1 MTTTLDTPHVGTGAG
16 RFTDDEIRVDGN
28 IKTSGQARYTADF
41 SMPGMLWAD
50 FVSSTV
56 AHAKIVSIDTE
67 EARAM
72 PGVHAVLTG
81 NDILERYGERYFGR
95 RLCDWPV
102 LSYDRVRF
110 IGEYV
115 VAVAADTPQIAAAA
129 VASIVVEYEEL
140 PGLFDTE
147 EALQPDALILH
158 EHPEKYPFMFP
169 KRPTHRHK
177 NIQGYGVTEIGDV
190 EAGLAASDR
199 VFEHVFTT
207 PRYHGGYIEP
217 RATLIWID
225 DAALVHIISTN
236 KSPFSLREQFSV
248 TTGLPKEQ
256 FVVHPS
262 YIGGDFGAK
271 GLSVEEFPVYFL
283 AAATGRPVKFV
294 RNYLDDIRSTNV
306 RHASKIRVKTG
317 VMNDGKIVALYLD
330 ALFDGGAYAAG
341 KVIPT
346 ILPGPD
352 TKFPYAIPHQRLERT
367 TVYTNSV
374 PGGFVRA
381 PGDVQ
386 AVFAAESALD
396 LVARDLG
403 IEPLEFRMLNCA
415 REGDLDIEGHTYL
428 AARGAEV
435 LEVIKRESDYGTP
448 VPANS
453 GRGRGVGFSVRHI
466 GGGKTSV
473 TLLLSASG
481 NVEVHTGT
489 TEQGMGI
496 LTLLNRTVA
505 RDLGLDLGRVRVGRG
520 GTDVVPFDPGVGAS
534 RTTHIVGGAAL
545 DATRQ
550 LRADL
555 EAIACEIAG
564 LPPGAMELRGS
575 QFAASDGSVHIA
587 WDAAAAALVAA
598 RGGET
603 LSYTGTF
610 DGDPHHGEPQYNN
623 FNGYVV
629 DVTVDRETG
638 AYTIN
643 DVVFCVDAGT
653 IINPV
658 AHRGQ
663 IDGGF
668 MMGLGHAM
676 TEELIVDEG
685 RIANLTFAD
694 YKLPCQM
701 DMPPF
706 HVHIL
711 ESDRGPGPFGAR
723 AVGEVNTS
731 AFGPAL
737 ANAVHAA
744 VGVRITQLPVTAER
758 IYEALHAATA

>member
-1 MTTTLDTPHVGTGAG
+1 MTSTITRPGAAKPAD
-16 RFTDDEIRVDGN
+16 RFHDDEFRVDGN
-28 IKTSGQARYTADF
+28 IKTSGQAQYTADF
-41 SMPGMLWAD
+41 SMPKMLWAD
-50 FVSSTV
+50 FVSATV
-56 AHAKIVSIDTE
+56 AHAKIVSIDAD

-81 NDILERYGERYFGR
+81 KDIGDHYFGR

-102 LSYDRVRF
+102 LSIDRVRF

-115 VAVAADTPQIAAAA
+115 VAVAAETAQIAAAA
-129 VASIVVEYEEL
+129 VASIYVEYEEL

-147 EALQPDALILH
+147 EALKPDALILH
-158 EHPEKYPFMFP
+158 EHPEKYTFMFP
-169 KRPTHRHK
+169 KRPQHPHK
-177 NIQGYGVTEIGDV
+177 NIQGHGVTQIGDV
-190 EAGLAASDR
+190 DAGFAASAK
-199 VFEHVFTT
+199 VYEHVFTT

-217 RATLIWID
+217 RATLVWID
-225 DAALVHIISTN
+225 DAALVHVISTN
-236 KSPFSLREQFSV
+236 KSPFSLREQLSV
-248 TTGLPKEQ
+248 TTGLPKES

-271 GLSVEEFPVYFL
+271 GLSVEEFPVYYL

-306 RHASKIRVKTG
+306 RHASKFTVKTG
-317 VMNDGKIVALYLD
+317 VTKDGKILSMYLKG
-330 ALFDGGAYAAG
+330 LFDGGAYAAG
-341 KVIPT
+341 KVIPNV
-346 ILPGPD
+346 LPGPD
-352 TKFPYAIPHQRLERT
+352 TKLPYAIPNQKLERT
-367 TVYTNSV
+367 AVYTNSV

-386 AVFAAESALD
+386 AVFAAESAID
-396 LVARDLG
+396 LIAIDLG
-403 IEPLEFRMLNCA
+403 IDPMEFRMLNCA
-415 REGDLDIEGHTYL
+415 REGDMDIEGHTYL
-428 AARGAEV
+428 AARGEEV
-435 LEVIKRESDYGTP
+435 LEVIKRESDYSTP
-448 VPANS
+448 YDAKT
-453 GRGRGVGFSVRHI
+453 GRGRGLAFSVRHI
-466 GGGKTSV
+466 GGGKTSLNV
-473 TLLLSASG
+473 VLSG
-481 NVEVHTGT
+481 NGDIEVQTGT

-496 LTLLNRTVA
+496 LTVLNRVVA
-505 RDLGLDLGRVRVGRG
+505 VDLGLPLARVRAGRG
-520 GTDVVPFDPGVGAS
+520 GTDAVPFDPGVGAS
-534 RTTHIVGGAAL
+534 RTTHIVGGAVL
-545 DATRQ
+545 DATKQ
-550 LRADL
+550 LRADM
-555 EAIACEIAG
+555 ESAACAVAG
-564 LPPGAMELRGS
+564 KPNGMTLREGTFVS
-575 QFAASDGSVHIA
+575 TDGTVRIE
-587 WDAAAAALVAA
+587 WDLVAAALIAS
-598 RGGET
+598 RNGEPLT
-603 LSYTGTF
+603 YTGTF

-638 AYTIN
+638 AYKIN
-643 DVVFCVDAGT
+643 NVTFCVDSGT
-653 IINPV
+653 IINPI

-668 MMGLGHAM
+668 VMGLGHAM
-676 TEELIVDEG
+676 TEELIVEEG

-706 HVHIL
+706 DVHIL

-758 IYEALHAATA
+758 IYDALHAGNSGY

>member
-1 MTTTLDTPHVGTGAG
+1 MTSILDRPRTASPTE
-16 RFTDDEIRVDGN
+16 RFHGDEFRVDGN
-28 IKTSGQARYTADF
+28 IKTSGQAQYTADF
-41 SMPGMLWAD
+41 AMPGMLWAD
-50 FVSSTV
+50 FLPGTM
-56 AHAKIVSIDTE
+56 AHAKIVSIDTSA
-67 EARAM
+67 ARAM

-81 NDILERYGERYFGR
+81 RDIGEHYFGR

-102 LSYDRVRF
+102 LSIDRVRF
-110 IGEYV
+110 IGEFV
-115 VAVAADTPQIAAAA
+115 AAVAADTPQIAEAA
-129 VASIVVEYEEL
+129 VAAIVVEYEEL

-147 EALQPDALILH
+147 EALLPDALVLH

-169 KRPTHRHK
+169 KRPQHRHP
-177 NIQGYGVTEIGDV
+177 NIQGYGNAKIGDI
-190 EAGLAASDR
+190 EAGFAQADR
-199 VFEHVFTT
+199 IFEHTFTT
-207 PRYHGGYIEP
+207 PRYHGGYLEP
-217 RATLIWID
+217 RATLVWID
-225 DAALVHIISTN
+225 EAGIVHVISTN
-236 KSPFSLREQFSV
+236 KSPFSLREQLAV
-248 TTGLPKEQ
+248 TTGLPQDK

-271 GLSVEEFPVYFL
+271 GLSVEEFPCYYL

-294 RNYLDDIRSTNV
+294 RNYLDDIRSTTV
-306 RHASKIRVKTG
+306 RHASKITVRTG
-317 VMNDGKIVALYLD
+317 VKNDGKIVALHVN

-346 ILPGPD
+346 ILPGPE
-352 TKFPYAIPHQRLERT
+352 TKFPYGIPNQSLERT
-367 TVYTNSV
+367 SVYTNSV

-381 PGDVQ
+381 PGDIQ
-386 AVFAAESALD
+386 CVFAAESAID
-396 LVARDLG
+396 LVAYELG

-415 REGDLDIEGHTYL
+415 REGELDVEGHSYL

-435 LEVIKRESDYGTP
+435 LEVLKRESGWGSPLRDGK
-448 VPANS
+448 
-453 GRGRGVGFSVRHI
+453 GRGVAFAVRHI
-466 GGGKTSV
+466 GAGKTSLN
-473 TLLLSASG
+473 LLLNASG
-481 NVEVHTGT
+481 NLEVHTGT

-496 LTLLNRTVA
+496 LTVLNRIVA
-505 RDLGLDLGRVRVGRG
+505 VDLGLDLSRVRVGRG

-534 RTTHIVGGAAL
+534 RTTHIVGGAVL

-555 EAIACEIAG
+555 ETVACELAKR
-564 LPPGAMELRGS
+564 PAGAMQLRHGA
-575 QFAASDGSVHIA
+575 FASADGTVQIA

-598 RGGET
+598 RGGEAVT
-603 LSYTGTF
+603 YTGTF
-610 DGDPHHGEPQYNN
+610 NGEPRHGDPQYNN

-638 AYTIN
+638 AYTID
-643 DVVFCVDAGT
+643 DVTFCVDVGT
-653 IINPV
+653 VINPI

-668 MMGLGHAM
+668 VMGLGHAM
-676 TEELIVDEG
+676 TEELIVEEG

-694 YKLPCQM
+694 YKLPTQM

-744 VGVRITQLPVTAER
+744 CGVRITQLPVTAER
-758 IYEALHAATA
+758 IYAALHPDGAA

>member
-1 MTTTLDTPHVGTGAG
+1 MTSTLITPGVGTPT
-16 RFTDDEIRVDGN
+16 RFADDEIRVDGN

-41 SMPGMLWAD
+41 SMPDMLWAD
-50 FVSSTV
+50 FVTATV
-56 AHAKIVSIDTE
+56 AHAKIVSIDVE

-81 NDILERYGERYFGR
+81 QDMIERYGERYFGR

-115 VAVAADTPQIAAAA
+115 VAVAADTPQIAEAA

-140 PGLFDTE
+140 PGVFDTE
-147 EALQPDALILH
+147 EALQPDAFILH

-169 KRPTHRHK
+169 KRPQHPHK
-177 NIQGYGVTEIGDV
+177 NIQGHGVTEIGDV
-190 EAGLAASDR
+190 DAGFAAADR

-217 RATLIWID
+217 RATLVWID

-236 KSPFSLREQFSV
+236 KSPFSLREQFAV

-317 VMNDGKIVALYLD
+317 VSNDGKITAFYLD
-330 ALFDGGAYAAG
+330 AIFDGGAYAAG

-352 TKFPYAIPHQRLERT
+352 SKFPYAIPNQRLERT

-374 PGGFVRA
+374 PGGFMRA

-386 AVFAAESALD
+386 VIFAAESAID
-396 LVARDLG
+396 LVARELG

-415 REGDLDIEGHTYL
+415 REGDLDIEGHTFL

-435 LEVIKRESDYGTP
+435 LEVIKRESDYAVA
-448 VPANS
+448 VPPGS

-466 GGGKTSV
+466 GGGKTS
-473 TLLLSASG
+473 LLLLLAANG
-481 NVEVHTGT
+481 NVEVHSGT
-489 TEQGMGI
+489 TEVGMGI
-496 LTLLNRTVA
+496 LTILNRTVA
-505 RDLGLDLGRVRVGRG
+505 RDLGIADHRVRVGRG

-550 LRADL
+550 LRADM
-555 EAIACEIAG
+555 EAVACQAAQ
-564 LPPGAMELRGS
+564 LPPDSMKLAGGEFVAT
-575 QFAASDGSVHIA
+575 DGSVRIP
-587 WDAAAAALVAA
+587 WDTVAAALVAA

-603 LSYTGTF
+603 ITYTGTF
-610 DGDPHHGEPQYNN
+610 DGDPRHGEPQYNN
-623 FNGYVV
+623 FYGYVV

-638 AYTIN
+638 ACTLN
-643 DVVFCVDAGT
+643 KVTLCVDTGT

-658 AHRGQ
+658 SHRGQ

-694 YKLPCQM
+694 YKMPCQM

-706 HVHIL
+706 DVHVL

-723 AVGEVNTS
+723 AAGEVTTS

-737 ANAVHAA
+737 ANAVHSA
-744 VGVRITQLPVTAER
+744 VGVRISQLPVTAER
-758 IYEALHAATA
+758 IYEALQAASA

>member
-1 MTTTLDTPHVGTGAG
+1 MTTIIDRPRTASPTD
-16 RFTDDEIRVDGN
+16 RFRADELRVDGN
-28 IKTSGQARYTADF
+28 IKTSGQAQYSADF

-50 FVSSTV
+50 FVTANV
-56 AHAKIVSIDTE
+56 AHAKIVSIDTA
-67 EARAM
+67 EAKAM
-72 PGVHAVLTG
+72 PGVRTVLTG
-81 NDILERYGERYFGR
+81 ADIGDHYFGR

-102 LSYDRVRF
+102 LSIDRVRF

-115 VAVAADTPQIAAAA
+115 VAVAADTPQIAEAA
-129 VASIVVEYEEL
+129 VASIVVEYEDL

-147 EALQPDALILH
+147 LALTADAPILH

-169 KRPTHRHK
+169 KRPQHPHK
-177 NIQGYGVTEIGDV
+177 NIQGYGVTAIGDV
-190 EAGLAASDR
+190 DAGFAQADR

-217 RATLIWID
+217 RATLVWV
-225 DAALVHIISTN
+225 DASGIVHIISTN
-236 KSPFSLREQFSV
+236 KSPFSLVEQFAV
-248 TTGLPKEQ
+248 TTGLPKES

-271 GLSVEEFPVYFL
+271 GLSVEEFPVYYL

-306 RHASKIRVKTG
+306 RHASKFTVKTG
-317 VMNDGKIVALYLD
+317 VTNDGKLVAMQLHG
-330 ALFDGGAYAAG
+330 LFDGGAYAAG
-341 KVIPT
+341 KVIPNV
-346 ILPGPD
+346 LPGPD
-352 TKFPYAIPHQRLERT
+352 TKLPYKIPHQKLERVV
-367 TVYTNSV
+367 VYTNSV

-386 AVFAAESALD
+386 AVFAAESAID
-396 LVARDLG
+396 LIARELG

-415 REGDLDIEGHTYL
+415 HEGDMDIEGHTYL

-435 LEVIKRESDYGTP
+435 LEVLKRESNYTQP
-448 VPANS
+448 VPAGS

-466 GGGKTSV
+466 GGGKTSLS
-473 TLLLSASG
+473 LLLLPSG

-496 LTLLNRTVA
+496 LTVLNRVVA
-505 RDLGLDLGRVRVGRG
+505 VDLGIGLDRVRVGRG

-534 RTTHIVGGAAL
+534 RTTHISGGAAL
-545 DATRQ
+545 DATKQ
-550 LRADL
+550 LRADM
-555 EAIACEIAG
+555 EA
-564 LPPGAMELRGS
+564 
-575 QFAASDGSVHIA
+575 AASALAKRPNGMTLREGAFVSADGSA
-587 WDAAAAALVAA
+587 RLEWDAVAAALVAS
-598 RGGET
+598 RGET
-603 LSYTGTF
+603 VVYTGTF
-610 DGDPHHGEPQYNN
+610 EGVPHHGEPQHNN

-643 DVVFCVDAGT
+643 DVTFCVDSGT

-676 TEELIVDEG
+676 TEELIVEEG
-685 RIANLTFAD
+685 RISNLTFAD

-706 HVHIL
+706 HVTIL
-711 ESDRGPGPFGAR
+711 ESDQGPGPFGAR

-744 VGVRITQLPVTAER
+744 IGVRITQLPITAER
-758 IYEALHAATA
+758 IYAALHEGE

>member
-1 MTTTLDTPHVGTGAG
+1 MTTTLEQRTASPAD
-16 RFTDDEIRVDGN
+16 RLSENEWRVDGN
-28 IKTSGQARYTADF
+28 IKASGQAQYTADF
-41 SMPGMLWAD
+41 AMPGMLWAD
-50 FVSSTV
+50 FVWATV
-56 AHAKIVSIDTE
+56 PHAMIVSIDAD

-81 NDILERYGERYFGR
+81 RDIGDRYFGR

-102 LSYDRVRF
+102 LSIDRVRF

-129 VASIVVEYEEL
+129 VASIVVEYEDL
-140 PGLFDTE
+140 PGLFDPD
-147 EALQPDALILH
+147 EALKPDALILH

-169 KRPTHRHK
+169 KRPQHPHK
-177 NIQGYGVTEIGDV
+177 NIQGYGVTKIGDV
-190 EAGLAASDR
+190 EQGFAESDR
-199 VFEHVFTT
+199 VFEHTFTT

-217 RATLIWID
+217 RATLIWN
-225 DAALVHIISTN
+225 DAAGLTHIVSTN
-236 KSPFSLREQFSV
+236 KSPFGLREQFSV
-248 TTGLPKEQ
+248 TTGRPKEQ

-271 GLSVEEFPVYFL
+271 GLSVEEFPVYYL
-283 AAATGRPVKFV
+283 ALATGRPVKFV

-306 RHASKIRVKTG
+306 RHASKIVVKTG
-317 VMNDGKIVALYLD
+317 VSNDGKINALFVN

-367 TVYTNSV
+367 VVYTNSV

-396 LVARDLG
+396 LVARELKID
-403 IEPLEFRMLNCA
+403 PLEFRMLNCA
-415 REGDLDIEGHTYL
+415 QEGDLDIEGHTYL
-428 AARGAEV
+428 AARGSEV
-435 LEVIKRESDYGTP
+435 LEVIKRESDYATP
-448 VPANS
+448 VPAGS
-453 GRGRGVGFSVRHI
+453 GRGRGVALSVRHI
-466 GGGKTSV
+466 GGGKTS
-473 TLLLSASG
+473 LNLILSAAG
-481 NVEVHTGT
+481 DIDIRTGT

-496 LTLLNRTVA
+496 LTVVNRVVA
-505 RDLGLDLGRVRVGRG
+505 ADLGLDRARVRVVRG
-520 GTDVVPFDPGVGAS
+520 GTDAVPFDPGVGAS
-534 RTTHIVGGAAL
+534 RSTHIVGGAAL
-545 DATRQ
+545 DAAKQ

-555 EAIACEIAG
+555 EAIATANAKR
-564 LPPGAMELRGS
+564 PPGDLTLRDGAFTS
-575 QFAASDGSVHIA
+575 ADGSVTVS
-587 WDAAAAALVAA
+587 WNDAAAALVAA
-598 RGGET
+598 RGGEPVA
-603 LSYTGTF
+603 YTGTF
-610 DGDPHHGEPQYNN
+610 DGDAVHGEPQYNN

-643 DVVFCVDAGT
+643 DVTFCVDAGT
-653 IINPV
+653 IINPI

-668 MMGLGHAM
+668 VMGLGHAM

-706 HVHIL
+706 NVHIL

-723 AVGEVNTS
+723 AAGEVNTS

-744 VGVRITQLPVTAER
+744 VGVRISQLPVTAER
-758 IYEALHAATA
+758 IYEALQAAGA